1 MTWRTHSH
9 TDGFLAEFCTLHPG
23 TAANSAVVLDT
34 AVSQQGS
41 VLDAPMCCEERPS
54 SSTLN
59 SGCEMWDP
67 QSSPSQDDGTSHAD
81 TGMILCGCCNRAI
94 ASE

>member
-34 AVSQQGS
+34 AVSQQGG
-41 VLDAPMCCEERPS
+41 VLDAPVRFVSFGRDRAPVR
-54 SSTLN
+54 
-59 SGCEMWDP
+59 
-67 QSSPSQDDGTSHAD
+67 SH
-81 TGMILCGCCNRAI
+81 LH
-94 ASE
+94 ASCWLSLQ